1 MTQEKF
7 STLEECCEFAT
18 QFCLLTPK
26 KKLEQKDNMVA
37 MHIALARHID
47 ELINRVCTRHDL
59 ECQWEWNYGL
69 CWRGSAGRCYS
80 RLCLIS
86 LFPNIVFYG
95 ANYIRE
101 VILHELAHLTNP
113 HHRRRF
119 WKTNIAYLQ
128 EEGLL
133 PEGEVTEEEEVVED
147 RWGRELKYHSLY
159 LNGKLI
165 VYRWEEDSSLV
176 DRITKHNP
184 LLAENC
190 KVSFRSMER
199 GARAMKAII
208 REARDN
214 KQLNIK
220 FVI

>member
-1 MTQEKF
+1 MTKERF
-7 STLEECCEFAT
+7 STLEECCEFANQFIWLT
-18 QFCLLTPK
+18 QK
-26 KKLEQKDNMVA
+26 EKLEQKDEVIA
-37 MHIALARHID
+37 IHIALTKHID
-47 ELINRVCTRHDL
+47 EIVNRVCARHGL
-59 ECQWEWNYGL
+59 KCQWLLNYRLRCSFG
-69 CWRGSAGRCYS
+69 RGGCGEITLSPE
-80 RLCLIS
+80 L
-86 LFPNIVFYG
+86 LFLG
-95 ANYIRE
+95 ANCFRR

-113 HHRRRF
+113 HHRKRF

-128 EEGLL
+128 EEELL

-165 VYRWEEDSSLV
+165 VYRWEMGSSLV
-176 DRITKHNP
+176 GRITEHNP
-184 LLAENC
+184 LLAENR

>member
-1 MTQEKF
+1 MTQERF

-69 CWRGSAGRCYS
+69 CWRGSAGQCS
-80 RLCLIS
+80 SHLCLIR

-95 ANYIRE
+95 ANYIRY

-113 HHRRRF
+113 IIESVF
-119 WKTNIAYLQ
+119 
-128 EEGLL
+128 
-133 PEGEVTEEEEVVED
+133 
-147 RWGRELKYHSLY
+147 GRLISLIC
-159 LNGKLI
+159 KK
-165 VYRWEEDSSLV
+165 R
-176 DRITKHNP
+176 
-184 LLAENC
+184 NC
-190 KVSFRSMER
+190 SQ
-199 GARAMKAII
+199 KA
-208 REARDN
+208 
-214 KQLNIK
+214 K
-220 FVI
+220 